1 MFACD
6 MQERGIIMNGK
17 QLAGTILGTVLKIAI
32 AVIVVFYVYKAAAVA
47 YDYGYRIFAEEP
59 VSQEPGYDVT
69 VAITSDKD
77 TKDIGE
83 LLESRGL
90 IRDSKLFVLQELMSE
105 YHGKIREGA
114 YTLNTSMTVEEMLEI
129 MAAEEEETES
139 SAEEDESSLS
149 EETLTGEE
157 TTEEGSSEETP

>member
-1 MFACD
+1 
-6 MQERGIIMNGK
+6 MNGK
-17 QLAGTILGTVLKIAI
+17 QLAGTILGTVLKIVV
-32 AVIVVFYVYKAAAVA
+32 AVIVVFYVYKAATVA

-59 VSQEPGYDVT
+59 VSKEPGYDVT

-90 IRDSKLFVLQELMSE
+90 IRDSKLFVLQELLSE
-105 YHGKIREGA
+105 HHGKIKEGA
-114 YTLNTSMTVEEMLEI
+114 YTLNTSMTVEQMLEI

-139 SAEEDESSLS
+139 SEEAQTGDESSQT
-149 EETLTGEE
+149 EEAQTGEE
-157 TTEEGSSEETP
+157 PAEEESSGETP